1 MIKNTKI
8 IFENERGIYIMKEFI
23 YTVTDP
29 QGIHARPA
37 GELVKLAKEFTS
49 SVTISKDGKS
59 GDCKKICAIMGLGIK
74 GGMEVVL
81 KFDGEDEDA
90 AYEKISAFMK
100 ENL

>member
-1 MIKNTKI
+1 
-8 IFENERGIYIMKEFI
+8 MKEFI

-59 GDCKKICAIMGLGIK
+59 GDCKKIFTIMGLGIK
-74 GGMEVVL
+74 GDMEVVL

>member
-1 MIKNTKI
+1 
-8 IFENERGIYIMKEFI
+8 MKEFKYVI
-23 YTVTDP
+23 TDAE
-29 QGIHARPA
+29 GIHARPA
-37 GELVKLAKEFTS
+37 GELVKAAKEFS
-49 SVTISKDGKS
+49 SKITIIKDGKS
-59 GDCKKICAIMGLGIK
+59 GDCKKIFAIIGLGIK

>member
-1 MIKNTKI
+1 
-8 IFENERGIYIMKEFI
+8 MKEFI

-29 QGIHARPA
+29 QGIHA
-37 GELVKLAKEFTS
+37 S

-59 GDCKKICAIMGLGIK
+59 GDCKKIFTIMGLGIK

>member
-1 MIKNTKI
+1 
-8 IFENERGIYIMKEFI
+8 MKEFKYVI
-23 YTVTDP
+23 TDAE
-29 QGIHARPA
+29 GIHARPA
-37 GELVKLAKEFTS
+37 GELVKAAKEFS
-49 SVTISKDGKS
+49 SKITITKDGKS
-59 GDCKKICAIMGLGIK
+59 GDCKKIFTIMGLGIK

>member
-1 MIKNTKI
+1 
-8 IFENERGIYIMKEFI
+8 MKEFKYVI
-23 YTVTDP
+23 TDAE
-29 QGIHARPA
+29 GIHARPA

-59 GDCKKICAIMGLGIK
+59 GDCKKIFAIMGLGIK

>member
-1 MIKNTKI
+1 
-8 IFENERGIYIMKEFI
+8 MKEFKYVI
-23 YTVTDP
+23 TDAE
-29 QGIHARPA
+29 GIHARPA
-37 GELVKLAKEFTS
+37 GELVKVAKEFS
-49 SVTISKDGKS
+49 SKITITKDGKS
-59 GDCKKICAIMGLGIK
+59 GDCKKIFTIMGLGIK

>member
-1 MIKNTKI
+1 
-8 IFENERGIYIMKEFI
+8 MKEFI

-59 GDCKKICAIMGLGIK
+59 GDCKKIFTIMGLGIK
-74 GGMEVVL
+74 GGMGVVL

>member
-1 MIKNTKI
+1 
-8 IFENERGIYIMKEFI
+8 MKEFI

-59 GDCKKICAIMGLGIK
+59 GDCKKIFTIMGLGIK

-81 KFDGEDEDA
+81 KFDGED
-90 AYEKISAFMK
+90 
-100 ENL
+100 

>member
-1 MIKNTKI
+1 
-8 IFENERGIYIMKEFI
+8 MKEFT

-29 QGIHARPA
+29 NGI
-37 GELVKLAKEFTS
+37 
-49 SVTISKDGKS
+49 
-59 GDCKKICAIMGLGIK
+59 DCKKIFAIMGLGIK

-81 KFDGEDEDA
+81 SFDGEDEDA

>member
-1 MIKNTKI
+1 
-8 IFENERGIYIMKEFI
+8 MKEFI

-59 GDCKKICAIMGLGIK
+59 GDCKKIFAIMGLGIK
-74 GGMEVVL
+74 G
-81 KFDGEDEDA
+81 GEDEDA

>member
-1 MIKNTKI
+1 
-8 IFENERGIYIMKEFI
+8 MKEFKYVI
-23 YTVTDP
+23 TDNE
-29 QGIHARPA
+29 GIHARPA

-59 GDCKKICAIMGLGIK
+59 GDCKKIFTIMGLGIK

-81 KFDGEDEDA
+81 MFDGEDEDA